1 MRIIIFLSLFSLQ
14 LFPQNSACKLEI
26 YKEKNYERINAK
38 NNYIEIEI
46 LPEYG
51 GVISKYNFKNEG
63 ILFPFK
69 IYKEEVYPGSPVF
82 IERTNLAGYTDWIW
96 PGGGNLRKG
105 KYDYKINECG
115 REKISISLFNKKDGI
130 EREVVLYNNSSLL
143 EIKVKK
149 ESGNS
154 FWFHPVFLIGGEF
167 DENDFLFIPVVKSDK
182 RIRNL
187 TDISEKEEIKS
198 FHPVENNYFYSP
210 SQGWFCIIDKK
221 KKLVG
226 GVLIEKV
233 HIDGNIVFYSWN
245 GNFIEKNGI
254 TLEVIFPEKT
264 NQIKAYL
271 VALNGFENISYI
283 SPNIAVDL
291 EPVKDKYKR
300 GEDIYFTLNISSP
313 KLMERIK
320 VELMLGDNKK
330 DFLFEKL
337 SPENCISVRDK
348 IKGIEKE
355 GRYKFYFKIFKDNEL
370 IEDFFILNE
379 IEICKN

>member
-14 LFPQNSACKLEI
+14 LFPQNSGCKLEI

-38 NNYIEIEI
+38 NDYIEIEI

-167 DENDFLFIPVVKSDK
+167 DENDFLFIPVAKSDK

-370 IEDFFILNE
+370 IEDFFILKE
-379 IEICKN
+379 MEICKN